1 MVKWYP
7 GSEIGNGDFF
17 LAQKYENQTVFW
29 QQKEPEYRAET
40 GWASRA

>member
-1 MVKWYP
+1 M
-7 GSEIGNGDFF
+7 EIVSLPRNMRTRPF
-17 LAQKYENQTVFW
+17 FW